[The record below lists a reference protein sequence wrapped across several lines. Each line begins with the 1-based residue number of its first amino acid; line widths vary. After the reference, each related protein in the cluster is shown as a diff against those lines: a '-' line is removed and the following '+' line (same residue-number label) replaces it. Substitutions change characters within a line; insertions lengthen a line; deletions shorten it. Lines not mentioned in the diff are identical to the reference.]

1 MFNFLI
7 IIPTQI
13 SLIFMRDKHDE
24 KNYFSSKFRIDDP
37 LASDYLHL
45 MLDLVPATPSAASTS
60 AVSASMSA
68 SHLSPR
74 PHQQQGGLLVSRLK
88 QLF

>member
-1 MFNFLI
+1 MG
-7 IIPTQI
+7 
-13 SLIFMRDKHDE
+13 DKHDE
-24 KNYFSSKFRIDDP
+24 INYFSSKFRIDDP

-45 MLDLVPATPSAASTS
+45 MLDLVPATPASTS

-88 QLF
+88 QLI